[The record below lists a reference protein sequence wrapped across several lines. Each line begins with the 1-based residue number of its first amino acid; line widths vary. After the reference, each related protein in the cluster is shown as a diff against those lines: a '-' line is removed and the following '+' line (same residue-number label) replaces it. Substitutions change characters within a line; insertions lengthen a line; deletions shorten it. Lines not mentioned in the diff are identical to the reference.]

1 MCKHIF
7 PVLQAAA
14 EQALALG
21 CCLCRF
27 DWFFKSRT
35 PQELARRA
43 ETLIRLIEKEQE
55 DANVSTQAD
64 AGGSST
70 QQQFNCGHGM
80 GWHQV
85 DICQCQAV
93 AGLLAMLTWHCA
105 FAAASRCAS
114 ALWVCKHHCVCLM
127 DIHGC

>member
-1 MCKHIF
+1 MCKHIL

-14 EQALALG
+14 EQARALG
-21 CCLCRF
+21 CCLRRF

-55 DANVSTQAD
+55 DANVSAQAD

-70 QQQFNCGHGM
+70 QQQ
-80 GWHQV
+80 
-85 DICQCQAV
+85 
-93 AGLLAMLTWHCA
+93 LAMAWDGIELIYVSIGQLQAYWQC
-105 FAAASRCAS
+105 
-114 ALWVCKHHCVCLM
+114 
-127 DIHGC
+127 